1 MGHRLLRINE
11 SIKETLSSVIT
22 AEGLKDPRV
31 GFVTVTGVE
40 TTPDLRHAKVYVSVL
55 GGSTERDD
63 TLKALEKSRGVL
75 QARINASLHMKRTPQ
90 LQFFYDETL
99 DNALRIE
106 RAMKREAEV
115 LGEEPREIP
124 VPGAEPAADAGPDRV
139 DDLVADDD
147 VDDPA
152 ADERRWDGDAGDGA
166 ADGGED
172 DE

>member
-1 MGHRLLRINE
+1 MGLRLLRVNE

-55 GGSTERDD
+55 GGKTEREL
-63 TLKALEKSRGVL
+63 TMKALEKSRGFL
-75 QARINASLHMKRTPQ
+75 QAKINASMHMKRTPQ
-90 LQFFYDETL
+90 LQFFYDDTL
-99 DNALRIE
+99 DNALRLE
-106 RAMKREAEV
+106 RALKREAEV
-115 LGEEPREIP
+115 LGEEAHEIP
-124 VPGAEPAADAGPDRV
+124 TPGMEPAEPVV
-139 DDLVADDD
+139 DGLIADDD

-152 ADERRWDGDAGDGA
+152 ADDENWDGDPGDGA